1 MPGILV
7 VEDDENLN
15 RGITFSLKKSGYEV
29 FSAESMKKAK
39 RIASDN
45 NVDVTICDV
54 NLPDGNGLEFVR
66 WMRCNYNTYIICLTA
81 LDQEMD
87 QVMGYEAGADDYIT
101 KPFSL
106 SVLLLKIEAHFRRR
120 QEKTEA
126 GKMISGDIVFIAGEM
141 KVLIKSREI
150 SLTKT
155 ELKMLTFF
163 LQNPKQ
169 ILSKTQ
175 ILENVFDLEGDFVD
189 ENTIAVN
196 IRRLREKIEDNPAT
210 PVYIKN
216 IRGLGYIWKSG
227 GKAVTKGYRKKITV
241 VLSLVLPVI
250 LLFAILNCFTTYVFY
265 EDYKY
270 KMNLMTEIV
279 AKEEFSGLDAVS
291 ELLKDKDIE
300 TNEQGRRLLEQYG
313 YWGNKGNAFYSQF
326 RHQVMVTGAVST
338 VICVLL
344 LTFLLYWKKKE
355 DACHQK
361 ILDQLEEILIR
372 FRENKFDD
380 LLKTENHAELEKL
393 NDQLEAI
400 GHHIQLIKEEARA
413 EKENTKEMVSDIS
426 HQLKTP
432 VAALDTCFS
441 VLMQNDLSATEQE
454 EFRIRCR
461 SALDG
466 LETLLQSLLE
476 ISKME
481 TGLIQINKKKLPLMD
496 TVISAVNRTY
506 PKADE
511 KEIEFVFDYEK
522 ELETCTIMQDKRWLG
537 EAVINV
543 LDNAVKYSPCGSKIF
558 IRLQKRNDLVRMEI
572 EDQGIGIP
580 QNEYH
585 KIFQRFYRG
594 SSREVMEK
602 SGTGIGLFLSREII
616 EKHAG
621 TITVTSGKKKKGSTF
636 VIQLPYV
643 S

>member
-1 MPGILV
+1 M
-7 VEDDENLN
+7 E
-15 RGITFSLKKSGYEV
+15 
-29 FSAESMKKAK
+29 
-39 RIASDN
+39 
-45 NVDVTICDV
+45 
-54 NLPDGNGLEFVR
+54 
-66 WMRCNYNTYIICLTA
+66 
-81 LDQEMD
+81 
-87 QVMGYEAGADDYIT
+87 
-101 KPFSL
+101 
-106 SVLLLKIEAHFRRR
+106 
-120 QEKTEA
+120 
-126 GKMISGDIVFIAGEM
+126 
-141 KVLIKSREI
+141 
-150 SLTKT
+150 
-155 ELKMLTFF
+155 
-163 LQNPKQ
+163 
-169 ILSKTQ
+169 
-175 ILENVFDLEGDFVD
+175 
-189 ENTIAVN
+189 
-196 IRRLREKIEDNPAT
+196 
-210 PVYIKN
+210 
-216 IRGLGYIWKSG
+216 SG
-227 GKAVTKGYRKKITV
+227 GKAVTKRYRKKITV
-241 VLSLVLPVI
+241 ALSLVLPVI
-250 LLFAILNCFTTYVFY
+250 VLFAILNCFTTYVFY

-270 KMNLMTEIV
+270 KMNLMTEIA

-372 FRENKFDD
+372 FRENKFDA
-380 LLKTENHAELEKL
+380 LLKTENPAELEKL

-400 GHHIQLIKEEARA
+400 GHHIQLLKEEARE
-413 EKENTKEMVSDIS
+413 EKESTKEMVSDIS

-511 KEIEFVFDYEK
+511 KEIEFV
-522 ELETCTIMQDKRWLG
+522 
-537 EAVINV
+537 
-543 LDNAVKYSPCGSKIF
+543 LDNAIKYSPDGSKIF

-594 SSREVMEK
+594 SSKEVMEK

-643 S
+643 G

>member
-1 MPGILV
+1 M
-7 VEDDENLN
+7 N
-15 RGITFSLKKSGYEV
+15 RGG
-29 FSAESMKKAK
+29 
-39 RIASDN
+39 
-45 NVDVTICDV
+45 
-54 NLPDGNGLEFVR
+54 
-66 WMRCNYNTYIICLTA
+66 
-81 LDQEMD
+81 
-87 QVMGYEAGADDYIT
+87 DYW
-101 KPFSL
+101 S
-106 SVLLLKIEAHFRRR
+106 
-120 QEKTEA
+120 
-126 GKMISGDIVFIAGEM
+126 
-141 KVLIKSREI
+141 
-150 SLTKT
+150 
-155 ELKMLTFF
+155 
-163 LQNPKQ
+163 N
-169 ILSKTQ
+169 
-175 ILENVFDLEGDFVD
+175 
-189 ENTIAVN
+189 
-196 IRRLREKIEDNPAT
+196 
-210 PVYIKN
+210 
-216 IRGLGYIWKSG
+216 
-227 GKAVTKGYRKKITV
+227 
-241 VLSLVLPVI
+241 
-250 LLFAILNCFTTYVFY
+250 
-265 EDYKY
+265 
-270 KMNLMTEIV
+270 
-279 AKEEFSGLDAVS
+279 
-291 ELLKDKDIE
+291 
-300 TNEQGRRLLEQYG
+300 G

-361 ILDQLEEILIR
+361 ILDQLEETLIR

-380 LLKTENHAELEKL
+380 LLKTENYAELEKL

-400 GHHIQLIKEEARA
+400 GHHIQLLKEEARA
-413 EKENTKEMVSDIS
+413 EKESTKEMVSDIS

-432 VAALDTCFS
+432 VAALDICFS

-511 KEIEFVFDYEK
+511 KEIEFVFDYAK
-522 ELETCTIMQDKRWLG
+522 ELETCMVVQDKRWLG
-537 EAVINV
+537 EAFINV

-585 KIFQRFYRG
+585 TKFFNDFTEEVPRRSWKRVVQESDFFYR
-594 SSREVMEK
+594 EK
-602 SGTGIGLFLSREII
+602 LSKSTKVRSW
-616 EKHAG
+616 
-621 TITVTSGKKKKGSTF
+621 VTSGKKKKGSTF

-643 S
+643 GLNFKWAEILQFCKTSARFFESEMKDYPDTIWM

>member
-29 FSAESMKKAK
+29 FSAESVKKAK

-81 LDQEMD
+81 LDQEID

-106 SVLLLKIEAHFRRR
+106 SVLLLKIEAYFRRR

-210 PVYIKN
+210 GLYKEYQRSWVYME
-216 IRGLGYIWKSG
+216 SG
-227 GKAVTKGYRKKITV
+227 GKAVTKRCRKKITV

-270 KMNLMTEIV
+270 KMNLMTEIA

-291 ELLKDKDIE
+291 ELLKDKGIE

-372 FRENKFDD
+372 FRENKFGD

-496 TVISAVNRTY
+496 TVISAVNRIY

-558 IRLQKRNDLVRMEI
+558 IRLQKRNYLVRMEI

-594 SSREVMEK
+594 SSKEVMEK

-643 S
+643 G